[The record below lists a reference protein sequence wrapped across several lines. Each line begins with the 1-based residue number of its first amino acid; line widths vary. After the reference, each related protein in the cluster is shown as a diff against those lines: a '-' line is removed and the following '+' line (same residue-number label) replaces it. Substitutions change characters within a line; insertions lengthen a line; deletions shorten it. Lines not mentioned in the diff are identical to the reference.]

1 MPTSPWSS
9 LVGKLVHKQE
19 QLRSKELEL
28 VRSMVLELVRK
39 LEHRLARKL
48 ERNRSSS

>member
-1 MPTSPWSS
+1 
-9 LVGKLVHKQE
+9 VGKLVRKQE

-28 VRSMVLELVRK
+28 VRSTVLELVRK
-39 LEHRLARKL
+39 LEHSWFRRQEL

>member
-1 MPTSPWSS
+1 M
-9 LVGKLVHKQE
+9 GKLVRKQE
-19 QLRSKELEL
+19 QLRSKELELEL

-39 LEHRLARKL
+39 LEHSWFRRQ